1 MGGQLMQ
8 PMRSVKRQPAL
19 HMFASEYGES
29 TLSEKGSGEFD
40 PSFVVT
46 KLGSRV
52 NRVIVAGLLERIEGR
67 DVANGSV
74 IYQGQLRDPSGIN
87 YFSVGDYVSDSVKEM
102 TIQLT
107 ARIESGEPILVLM
120 VAKTRLYQTE
130 EGAIYTSLRPEE
142 MCVIDAQRYASWLAK
157 TSQSLMERMSTYM
170 TSLDFE
176 PNSESL
182 SKSEMSESQML
193 GLIASRN
200 HYGDVDLEHYR
211 LNVMQAL
218 DIAEGKLDA
227 ATKPAP
233 QRLLVEDSVEKDTK
247 ADDKPDLEAAIVD
260 IITKLDQGDGVEFET
275 ILVNAE
281 ARGFQRTI
289 AEEKLEEL
297 SDNGTVHEPAFGWF
311 RLV

>member
-1 MGGQLMQ
+1 MQ
-8 PMRSVKRQPAL
+8 PMRAVKRQSAL
-19 HMFASEYGES
+19 HLFASEYGES

-40 PSFVVT
+40 PSFVIT

-102 TIQLT
+102 TIQLS
-107 ARIESGEPILVLM
+107 ARLESGEPILVLM

-157 TSQSLMERMSTYM
+157 TSQSLMHRMSIYV
-170 TSLDFE
+170 TSLDFDA
-176 PNSESL
+176 NSESL
-182 SKSEMSESQML
+182 SKSDLSENQIL

-200 HYGDVDLEHYR
+200 HYGDIDLEHYR

-233 QRLLVEDSVEKDTK
+233 QRMLVDESKDDDSEG
-247 ADDKPDLEAAIVD
+247 DDKPDLEAAIVD

-297 SDNGTVHEPAFGWF
+297 SDDGTVHEPAFGWF

>member
-1 MGGQLMQ
+1 MQ

-52 NRVIVAGLLERIEGR
+52 NRIIVAGLLERIEGR

-102 TIQLT
+102 TIQLS
-107 ARIESGEPILVLM
+107 ARLESGEPILVLM

-142 MCVIDAQRYASWLAK
+142 MCVIDAQRYASWLAN
-157 TSQSLMERMSTYM
+157 TSNSMMDRMSSYVA
-170 TSLDFE
+170 SLDFE
-176 PNSESL
+176 ANMESL
-182 SKSEMSESQML
+182 SKSEMSEQQIL

-200 HYGDVDLEHYR
+200 HYGDIDLEHYR

-233 QRLLVEDSVEKDTK
+233 QKLLVEEDTNEDQNS
-247 ADDKPDLEAAIVD
+247 DDKPDLEAAIVD

-281 ARGFQRTI
+281 ARGFQRSI

-297 SDNGTVHEPAFGWF
+297 SDDGTVHEPAFGWF

>member
-1 MGGQLMQ
+1 MQ
-8 PMRSVKRQPAL
+8 PMRAVKRQSAL

-40 PSFVVT
+40 PSFVIT

-102 TIQLT
+102 TIQLS
-107 ARIESGEPILVLM
+107 ARLESGEPILVLM

-142 MCVIDAQRYASWLAK
+142 MCVIDAQRYAYWLAK
-157 TSQSLMERMSTYM
+157 TSQSLMHRMSIYV
-170 TSLDFE
+170 TSLDFDA
-176 PNSESL
+176 NSESL
-182 SKSEMSESQML
+182 SKSDFSENQIL

-200 HYGDVDLEHYR
+200 HYGDIDLEHYR

-233 QRLLVEDSVEKDTK
+233 QRMLVDESTEDDSEG
-247 ADDKPDLEAAIVD
+247 DDKPDLEAAIVD

-297 SDNGTVHEPAFGWF
+297 SDDGTVHEPAFGWF

>member
-1 MGGQLMQ
+1 MQ
-8 PMRSVKRQPAL
+8 PTRSVRRQSAL

-40 PSFVVT
+40 PSFVIT

-102 TIQLT
+102 TIQLS
-107 ARIESGEPILVLM
+107 ARLESGEPVLVLM

-157 TSQSLMERMSTYM
+157 TSQSLMQRMSIYVS
-170 TSLDFE
+170 SLDFDA
-176 PNSESL
+176 NSESL
-182 SKSEMSESQML
+182 SKSDLTENQIL
-193 GLIASRN
+193 GLISSRN
-200 HYGDVDLEHYR
+200 HYGDIDLEHYR

-233 QRLLVEDSVEKDTK
+233 QRMLVEESSEGDGETEGQS
-247 ADDKPDLEAAIVD
+247 DLESAIID

-297 SDNGTVHEPAFGWF
+297 SDDGTVHEPAFGWF

>member
-1 MGGQLMQ
+1 MQ

-87 YFSVGDYVSDSVKEM
+87 YFSVGDYVSDSVKQM
-102 TIQLT
+102 TIQLS
-107 ARIESGEPILVLM
+107 ARLESGEPILVLM

-142 MCVIDAQRYASWLAK
+142 MCVIDAQRYAYWLAK
-157 TSQSLMERMSTYM
+157 TSQSLMHRMSTYVA
-170 TSLDFE
+170 SLDFDAS
-176 PNSESL
+176 SESL
-182 SKSEMSESQML
+182 SKSEMSEHQIL

-233 QRLLVEDSVEKDTK
+233 QRMLVDEPREDNSPVDG
-247 ADDKPDLEAAIVD
+247 KPDLEAAIID

-297 SDNGTVHEPAFGWF
+297 SDDGTVHEPAFGWF

>member
-1 MGGQLMQ
+1 MQ

-102 TIQLT
+102 TIQLS
-107 ARIESGEPILVLM
+107 ARLESGEPILVLM

-157 TSQSLMERMSTYM
+157 TSQSLMHRMSNYV

-176 PNSESL
+176 ANSESL
-182 SKSEMSESQML
+182 SKSEMSEEQIL

-233 QRLLVEDSVEKDTK
+233 QRMLVDESGDDGPSG
-247 ADDKPDLEAAIVD
+247 DDKPDLEAAIID

-297 SDNGTVHEPAFGWF
+297 SDDGTVHEPAFGWV

>member
-1 MGGQLMQ
+1 
-8 PMRSVKRQPAL
+8 
-19 HMFASEYGES
+19 
-29 TLSEKGSGEFD
+29 
-40 PSFVVT
+40 
-46 KLGSRV
+46 
-52 NRVIVAGLLERIEGR
+52 
-67 DVANGSV
+67 
-74 IYQGQLRDPSGIN
+74 
-87 YFSVGDYVSDSVKEM
+87 
-102 TIQLT
+102 
-107 ARIESGEPILVLM
+107 
-120 VAKTRLYQTE
+120 
-130 EGAIYTSLRPEE
+130 

-157 TSQSLMERMSTYM
+157 TSQSLMERMSTYI

-182 SKSEMSESQML
+182 SKSEMSESQIL

-233 QRLLVEDSVEKDTK
+233 QRLLVEDSVEEDSKT
-247 ADDKPDLEAAIVD
+247 DDKPDLEAAIVD

-297 SDNGTVHEPAFGWF
+297 SDDGTVHEPAFGWF

>member
-1 MGGQLMQ
+1 MQ

-102 TIQLT
+102 TIQLS
-107 ARIESGEPILVLM
+107 ARLESGEPILVLM

-157 TSQSLMERMSTYM
+157 TSQSLMHRMSNYV

-176 PNSESL
+176 ANSESL
-182 SKSEMSESQML
+182 SKSEMSEEQIL

-233 QRLLVEDSVEKDTK
+233 QRMLVDESGDDDLSG
-247 ADDKPDLEAAIVD
+247 DDKPDLEAAIID

-297 SDNGTVHEPAFGWF
+297 SDDGTVHEPAFGWF

>member
-1 MGGQLMQ
+1 MQ

-102 TIQLT
+102 TIQLS
-107 ARIESGEPILVLM
+107 ARLESGEPILLLM

-142 MCVIDAQRYASWLAK
+142 MCVIDAQRYASWLAN
-157 TSQSLMERMSTYM
+157 TSESMMNRMSRYVA
-170 TSLDFE
+170 SLDFE
-176 PNSESL
+176 ANMESL
-182 SKSEMSESQML
+182 SKSEMSENQIL

-200 HYGDVDLEHYR
+200 HYGDIDLEHYR

-233 QRLLVEDSVEKDTK
+233 QKLLVEEDTSEGQNN
-247 ADDKPDLEAAIVD
+247 DDKADLEAAIVD

-281 ARGFQRTI
+281 ARGFQRSI

-297 SDNGTVHEPAFGWF
+297 SDDGTVHEPAFGWF

>member
-1 MGGQLMQ
+1 MQ

-74 IYQGQLRDPSGIN
+74 IYQGQLKDPSGIN

-102 TIQLT
+102 TIQLS
-107 ARIESGEPILVLM
+107 ARLESGEPILLLM

-142 MCVIDAQRYASWLAK
+142 MCVIDAQRYASWLAN
-157 TSQSLMERMSTYM
+157 TSESMMNRMSRYVA
-170 TSLDFE
+170 SLDFE
-176 PNSESL
+176 ANMESL
-182 SKSEMSESQML
+182 SKSEMSEQQIL
-193 GLIASRN
+193 GLVASRN
-200 HYGDVDLEHYR
+200 HYGDIDLEHYR

-218 DIAEGKLDA
+218 DISEGKLDA

-233 QRLLVEDSVEKDTK
+233 QKLLVEEDTNEGQND
-247 ADDKPDLEAAIVD
+247 DDKVDLEAAIVD

-281 ARGFQRTI
+281 ARGFQRSI

-297 SDNGTVHEPAFGWF
+297 SEDGTVHEPAFGWF

>member
-1 MGGQLMQ
+1 
-8 PMRSVKRQPAL
+8 MRSVKRQPAL

-74 IYQGQLRDPSGIN
+74 IYQGQLKDPSGIN

-102 TIQLT
+102 TIQLS
-107 ARIESGEPILVLM
+107 ARLESGEPILLLM

-142 MCVIDAQRYASWLAK
+142 MCVIDAQRYASWLAN
-157 TSQSLMERMSTYM
+157 TSESMMNRMSRYVA
-170 TSLDFE
+170 SLDFE
-176 PNSESL
+176 ANMESL
-182 SKSEMSESQML
+182 SKSEMSEQQIL
-193 GLIASRN
+193 GLVASRN
-200 HYGDVDLEHYR
+200 HYGDIDLEHYR

-218 DIAEGKLDA
+218 DISEGKLDA

-233 QRLLVEDSVEKDTK
+233 QKLLVEEDTNEGQND
-247 ADDKPDLEAAIVD
+247 DDKADLEAAIVD

-281 ARGFQRTI
+281 ARGFQRSI

-297 SDNGTVHEPAFGWF
+297 SEDGTVHEPAFGWF

>member
-1 MGGQLMQ
+1 MQ
-8 PMRSVKRQPAL
+8 PMRSVKRQSAI

-52 NRVIVAGLLERIEGR
+52 NRVIVAGLLERIEAR

-74 IYQGQLRDPSGIN
+74 IYQGQIRDPSGIN

-102 TIQLT
+102 TIQLS
-107 ARIESGEPILVLM
+107 ARLESGEPILVLM

-142 MCVIDAQRYASWLAK
+142 MCEIDAQRYAFWLAK
-157 TSQSLMERMSTYM
+157 TSQSLMQRMSTYVS
-170 TSLDFE
+170 SLDFDA
-176 PNSESL
+176 NTESL
-182 SKSEMSESQML
+182 SKSDLTEDQIL
-193 GLIASRN
+193 GLISSRN
-200 HYGDVDLEHYR
+200 HYGDIDLEHYR

-233 QRLLVEDSVEKDTK
+233 QRMLVEESSGDSGESE
-247 ADDKPDLEAAIVD
+247 DKSDLESAIID

-297 SDNGTVHEPAFGWF
+297 SDDGTVHEPAFGWF

>member
-1 MGGQLMQ
+1 MQ
-8 PMRSVKRQPAL
+8 PTRSVKRQSAL

-40 PSFVVT
+40 PSFVIT

-102 TIQLT
+102 TIQLS
-107 ARIESGEPILVLM
+107 ARLESGEPVLVLM

-157 TSQSLMERMSTYM
+157 TSQSLMERMSIYVS
-170 TSLDFE
+170 SLDFDA
-176 PNSESL
+176 NIESL
-182 SKSEMSESQML
+182 SKSDFTENQNL
-193 GLIASRN
+193 GLVSSRN
-200 HYGDVDLEHYR
+200 HYGDIDLEHYR

-218 DIAEGKLDA
+218 DIAEGKLEA

-233 QRLLVEDSVEKDTK
+233 QRMLVEESSQ
-247 ADDKPDLEAAIVD
+247 DDGESEGKSDLETAITD

-297 SDNGTVHEPAFGWF
+297 SDDGTVHEPAFGWF

>member
-1 MGGQLMQ
+1 
-8 PMRSVKRQPAL
+8 MRSVKRQPAL

-52 NRVIVAGLLERIEGR
+52 NRIIVAGLLERIEGR

-102 TIQLT
+102 TIQLS
-107 ARIESGEPILVLM
+107 ARLESGEPILVLM

-130 EGAIYTSLRPEE
+130 EGAIYTSLSPEE
-142 MCVIDAQRYASWLAK
+142 MCVIDAQRYASWLAN
-157 TSQSLMERMSTYM
+157 TSNSMMDRMSSYVA
-170 TSLDFE
+170 SLDFE
-176 PNSESL
+176 ANMESL
-182 SKSEMSESQML
+182 SKSEMSEQQIL

-200 HYGDVDLEHYR
+200 HYGDIDLEHYR

-233 QRLLVEDSVEKDTK
+233 QKLLVEQDTNEDQSG
-247 ADDKPDLEAAIVD
+247 DDKPDLEAAIVD

-281 ARGFQRTI
+281 ARGFQRSI

-297 SDNGTVHEPAFGWF
+297 SDDGTVHEPAFGWF

>member
-1 MGGQLMQ
+1 MQ

-102 TIQLT
+102 TIQLS
-107 ARIESGEPILVLM
+107 ARLESGEPILVLM

-142 MCVIDAQRYASWLAK
+142 MCVIDAQRYAFWLAK
-157 TSQSLMERMSTYM
+157 TSQSLMHRMSTYVA
-170 TSLDFE
+170 SLDFDAS
-176 PNSESL
+176 SESL
-182 SKSEMSESQML
+182 SKSEMSEHQIL

-233 QRLLVEDSVEKDTK
+233 QRMLVDEPREDNSPVDG
-247 ADDKPDLEAAIVD
+247 KPDLEAAIID

-297 SDNGTVHEPAFGWF
+297 SDDGTVHEPAFGWF

>member
-1 MGGQLMQ
+1 MQ
-8 PMRSVKRQPAL
+8 PMRSVKRQSAL

-40 PSFVVT
+40 PSFVIT

-102 TIQLT
+102 TIQLS
-107 ARIESGEPILVLM
+107 ARLESGEPVLVLM

-157 TSQSLMERMSTYM
+157 TSQSLMERMSIYVS
-170 TSLDFE
+170 SLDFDA
-176 PNSESL
+176 NIESL
-182 SKSEMSESQML
+182 SKSDFTENQIL
-193 GLIASRN
+193 GLVSSRN
-200 HYGDVDLEHYR
+200 HYGDIDLEHYR

-218 DIAEGKLDA
+218 DIAEGKLEA

-233 QRLLVEDSVEKDTK
+233 QKMLVEESSQ
-247 ADDKPDLEAAIVD
+247 DDGESESQSDLESAIID

-297 SDNGTVHEPAFGWF
+297 SDDGTVHEPAFGWF

>member
-1 MGGQLMQ
+1 MQ

-102 TIQLT
+102 TIQLS
-107 ARIESGEPILVLM
+107 ARLESGEPILVLM

-157 TSQSLMERMSTYM
+157 TSQSLMDRMSNYV

-176 PNSESL
+176 ANSESL
-182 SKSEMSESQML
+182 SKSEMSEEQIL
-193 GLIASRN
+193 GIIASRN

-233 QRLLVEDSVEKDTK
+233 QRMLVEESGEDDSSR
-247 ADDKPDLEAAIVD
+247 DDKPDLEAAIID

-297 SDNGTVHEPAFGWF
+297 SDDGTVHEPAFGWF

>member
-1 MGGQLMQ
+1 MQ

>member
-8 PMRSVKRQPAL
+8 PMRSVKRQPAV

-157 TSQSLMERMSTYM
+157 TSQSLMERMSTYI

-182 SKSEMSESQML
+182 SKSEMSESQIL

-233 QRLLVEDSVEKDTK
+233 QRLLVEDSVEEDSKS
-247 ADDKPDLEAAIVD
+247 DDKPDLEAAIVD

>member
-1 MGGQLMQ
+1 MQ
-8 PMRSVKRQPAL
+8 STRSVKRQAATP
-19 HMFASEYGES
+19 MFASEYGES

-67 DVANGSV
+67 EVANGSV

-87 YFSVGDYVSDSVKEM
+87 YFSVGDYVSDSVKET
-102 TIQLT
+102 TIQLSS
-107 ARIESGEPILVLM
+107 RLENGEPILLLM
-120 VAKTRLYQTE
+120 IAKTRLYQTE

-157 TSQSLMERMSTYM
+157 TSDSMMNRMSNYIS
-170 TSLDFE
+170 SLDYE
-176 PNSESL
+176 ANTESL
-182 SKSEMSESQML
+182 SKSGMSEQQIL
-193 GLIASRN
+193 GLVSSRN

-218 DIAEGKLDA
+218 DIAEGKLDSA
-227 ATKPAP
+227 SKPAP
-233 QRLLVEDSVEKDTK
+233 QQLPIHEKPAESNDG
-247 ADDKPDLEAAIVD
+247 DDKPDLEAAIVD

-275 ILVNAE
+275 VLVNAE
-281 ARGFQRTI
+281 ARGFQRSV

-297 SDNGTVHEPAFGWF
+297 SENGTVHEPAFGWF

>member
-1 MGGQLMQ
+1 MVALSNRISRR
-8 PMRSVKRQPAL
+8 PKRVNSQV
-19 HMFASEYGES
+19 
-29 TLSEKGSGEFD
+29 SEKGSGEFD
-40 PSFVVT
+40 PSFVIT

-102 TIQLT
+102 TIQLS
-107 ARIESGEPILVLM
+107 ARLESGEPILLLM

-142 MCVIDAQRYASWLAK
+142 MCVIDAQRYASWLAN
-157 TSQSLMERMSTYM
+157 TSDSMMNRMARYVA
-170 TSLDFE
+170 SLDFE
-176 PNSESL
+176 ANMESL
-182 SKSEMSESQML
+182 SKSEMSENQIL

-200 HYGDVDLEHYR
+200 HYGDIDLEHYR

-233 QRLLVEDSVEKDTK
+233 QKLLVEEDISEGQNS
-247 ADDKPDLEAAIVD
+247 DDKADLEAAIVD

-281 ARGFQRTI
+281 ARGFQRSI

-297 SDNGTVHEPAFGWF
+297 SDDGTVHEPAFGWF

>member
-1 MGGQLMQ
+1 MGCQLMQ

-157 TSQSLMERMSTYM
+157 TSQSLMERMSTYI

-182 SKSEMSESQML
+182 SKSEMSESQIL

-233 QRLLVEDSVEKDTK
+233 QRLLVEDSVEEDTN
-247 ADDKPDLEAAIVD
+247 ADNKPDLEAAIVD

>member
-1 MGGQLMQ
+1 MQ

-67 DVANGSV
+67 DVANGSI

-157 TSQSLMERMSTYM
+157 TSQSLMERMSTYI

-182 SKSEMSESQML
+182 SKSEMSESQIL

-233 QRLLVEDSVEKDTK
+233 QRLLVEDSVEEDSK

>member
-1 MGGQLMQ
+1 MGGELMQ
-8 PMRSVKRQPAL
+8 PARSIKRQPAL

-29 TLSEKGSGEFD
+29 TLSEKGPGEFD

-46 KLGSRV
+46 KIGSRV
-52 NRVIVAGLLERIEGR
+52 NRVVVAGLLERIEGR

-87 YFSVGDYVSDSVKEM
+87 YFSVGDYVSDSVKEL
-102 TIQLT
+102 TIQLS
-107 ARIESGEPILVLM
+107 ARLESGEPILILM
-120 VAKTRLYQTE
+120 IAKTRLYQTD

-142 MCVIDAQRYASWLAK
+142 MCVIDTQRYASWLAK
-157 TSQSLMERMSTYM
+157 TSQSLMERMSTYLS
-170 TSLDFE
+170 SLDYDSNVE
-176 PNSESL
+176 SMAKSDLSE
-182 SKSEMSESQML
+182 QQVL
-193 GLIASRN
+193 GLVASRN

-218 DIAEGKLDA
+218 DIAEGRLEA
-227 ATKPAP
+227 ASKPAP
-233 QRLLVEDSVEKDTK
+233 QRQLVEETEVKDKEVEATD
-247 ADDKPDLEAAIVD
+247 DLESVILD

-275 ILVNAE
+275 ILINAE
-281 ARGFQRTI
+281 ARGFQRSV

>member
-1 MGGQLMQ
+1 MQ

-52 NRVIVAGLLERIEGR
+52 NRIIVAGLLERIDGR

-102 TIQLT
+102 TIQLS
-107 ARIESGEPILVLM
+107 ARLESGEPILVLM

-142 MCVIDAQRYASWLAK
+142 MCVIDAQRYASWLAN
-157 TSQSLMERMSTYM
+157 TSNSMMDRMSSYVA
-170 TSLDFE
+170 SLDFE
-176 PNSESL
+176 ANMESL
-182 SKSEMSESQML
+182 SKSEMSEQQIL

-200 HYGDVDLEHYR
+200 HYGDIDLEHYR

-233 QRLLVEDSVEKDTK
+233 QKLLVEQDTNEDQNS
-247 ADDKPDLEAAIVD
+247 DDKPDLEAAIVD

-281 ARGFQRTI
+281 ARGFQRSI

-297 SDNGTVHEPAFGWF
+297 SDDGTVHEPAFGWF

>member
-1 MGGQLMQ
+1 MQ

-157 TSQSLMERMSTYM
+157 TSQSLMERMSTYI

-182 SKSEMSESQML
+182 SKSEMSESQIL

-233 QRLLVEDSVEKDTK
+233 QRLLVEDSVEVDSKSDH
-247 ADDKPDLEAAIVD
+247 KPDLEAAIVD

>member
-1 MGGQLMQ
+1 MQ

-102 TIQLT
+102 TIQLS
-107 ARIESGEPILVLM
+107 ARLESGEPILVLM

-142 MCVIDAQRYASWLAK
+142 MCVIDAQRYAYWLAK
-157 TSQSLMERMSTYM
+157 TSQSLMHRMSTYVA
-170 TSLDFE
+170 SLDFDAS
-176 PNSESL
+176 SESL
-182 SKSEMSESQML
+182 SKSEMSEHQIL

-233 QRLLVEDSVEKDTK
+233 QRMLVDEPREDNSPVDG
-247 ADDKPDLEAAIVD
+247 KPDLEAAIID

-297 SDNGTVHEPAFGWF
+297 SDDGTVHEPAFGWF

>member
-1 MGGQLMQ
+1 M
-8 PMRSVKRQPAL
+8 
-19 HMFASEYGES
+19 
-29 TLSEKGSGEFD
+29 
-40 PSFVVT
+40 
-46 KLGSRV
+46 
-52 NRVIVAGLLERIEGR
+52 
-67 DVANGSV
+67 ANGSV

-102 TIQLT
+102 TIQLS
-107 ARIESGEPILVLM
+107 ARLESGEPILVLM

-142 MCVIDAQRYASWLAK
+142 MCVIDAQRYASWLAN
-157 TSQSLMERMSTYM
+157 TSNSMMDRMSSYVA
-170 TSLDFE
+170 SLDFE
-176 PNSESL
+176 ANMESL
-182 SKSEMSESQML
+182 SKSEMSEQQIL

-200 HYGDVDLEHYR
+200 HYGDIDLEHYR

-233 QRLLVEDSVEKDTK
+233 QKLLVEQDTNEDQNG
-247 ADDKPDLEAAIVD
+247 DDKPDLEAAIVD

-281 ARGFQRTI
+281 ARGFQRSI

-297 SDNGTVHEPAFGWF
+297 SDDGTVHEPAFGWF

>member
-1 MGGQLMQ
+1 MQ

-52 NRVIVAGLLERIEGR
+52 NRIIVAGLLERIEGR

-102 TIQLT
+102 TIQLS
-107 ARIESGEPILVLM
+107 ARLESGEPILVLM

-142 MCVIDAQRYASWLAK
+142 MCVIDAQRYASWLAN
-157 TSQSLMERMSTYM
+157 TSNSMMDRMSSYVA
-170 TSLDFE
+170 SLDFE
-176 PNSESL
+176 ANMESL
-182 SKSEMSESQML
+182 SKSEMSEQQIL

-200 HYGDVDLEHYR
+200 HYGNIDLEHYR

-233 QRLLVEDSVEKDTK
+233 QKLLVEQDTNEDQNS
-247 ADDKPDLEAAIVD
+247 DDKPDLEAAIVD

-281 ARGFQRTI
+281 ARGFQRSI

-297 SDNGTVHEPAFGWF
+297 SDDGTVHEPAFGWF

>member
-1 MGGQLMQ
+1 MQ
-8 PMRSVKRQPAL
+8 PMRAVKRQSAL

-40 PSFVVT
+40 PSFVIT

-102 TIQLT
+102 TIQLS
-107 ARIESGEPILVLM
+107 ARLESGEPILVLM

-142 MCVIDAQRYASWLAK
+142 MCVIDTQRYASWLAK
-157 TSQSLMERMSTYM
+157 TSQSLMHRMSIYV
-170 TSLDFE
+170 TSLDFDA
-176 PNSESL
+176 NSESL
-182 SKSEMSESQML
+182 SKSDLSENQIL

-200 HYGDVDLEHYR
+200 HYGDIDLEHYR

-233 QRLLVEDSVEKDTK
+233 QRMLVDESTEDDSEG
-247 ADDKPDLEAAIVD
+247 DDKPDLEAAIVD

-297 SDNGTVHEPAFGWF
+297 SDDGTVHEPAFGWF

>member
-1 MGGQLMQ
+1 MQ
-8 PMRSVKRQPAL
+8 PTRSVRRQSAL

-40 PSFVVT
+40 PSFVIT

-102 TIQLT
+102 TIQLS
-107 ARIESGEPILVLM
+107 ARLESGEPVLVLM

-157 TSQSLMERMSTYM
+157 TSQSLMQRMSIYVS
-170 TSLDFE
+170 SLDFDA
-176 PNSESL
+176 NSESL
-182 SKSEMSESQML
+182 SKSDLTENQIL
-193 GLIASRN
+193 GLISSRN
-200 HYGDVDLEHYR
+200 HYGDIDLEHYR

-233 QRLLVEDSVEKDTK
+233 QRMLLEESSEGDGETEGQS
-247 ADDKPDLEAAIVD
+247 DLESAIID

-297 SDNGTVHEPAFGWF
+297 SDDGTVHEPAFGWF

>member
-1 MGGQLMQ
+1 MQ

-102 TIQLT
+102 TIQLS
-107 ARIESGEPILVLM
+107 ARLESGEPILVLM

-142 MCVIDAQRYASWLAK
+142 MCVIDAQRYAFWLAK
-157 TSQSLMERMSTYM
+157 TSQSLMHRMSNYV

-176 PNSESL
+176 ANSESL
-182 SKSEMSESQML
+182 SKSEMSEEQIL

-233 QRLLVEDSVEKDTK
+233 QRMLVDESGDDGPSG
-247 ADDKPDLEAAIVD
+247 DDKPDLEAAIID

-297 SDNGTVHEPAFGWF
+297 SDDGTVHEPAFGWF

>member
-1 MGGQLMQ
+1 MQ

-52 NRVIVAGLLERIEGR
+52 NRIIVAGLLERIEGR

-102 TIQLT
+102 TIQLS
-107 ARIESGEPILVLM
+107 ARLESGEPILVLM

-142 MCVIDAQRYASWLAK
+142 MCVIDAQRYASWLAN
-157 TSQSLMERMSTYM
+157 TSNSMMDRMSSYVA
-170 TSLDFE
+170 SLDFE
-176 PNSESL
+176 ANMESL
-182 SKSEMSESQML
+182 SKSEMSEQQIL

-200 HYGDVDLEHYR
+200 HYGDIDLEHYR

-233 QRLLVEDSVEKDTK
+233 QKLLVEQDTNEDQN

-281 ARGFQRTI
+281 ARGFQRSI

-297 SDNGTVHEPAFGWF
+297 SDDGTVHEPAFGWF

>member
-1 MGGQLMQ
+1 MQ
-8 PMRSVKRQPAL
+8 PTRSVKRQSAL

-40 PSFVVT
+40 PSFVIT

-102 TIQLT
+102 TIQLS
-107 ARIESGEPILVLM
+107 ARLESGEPVLVLM

-157 TSQSLMERMSTYM
+157 TSRSLMERMSIYVS
-170 TSLDFE
+170 SLDFDA
-176 PNSESL
+176 NIESL
-182 SKSEMSESQML
+182 SKSDFTENQIL
-193 GLIASRN
+193 GLVSSRN
-200 HYGDVDLEHYR
+200 HYGDIDLEHYR

-218 DIAEGKLDA
+218 DIAEGKLEA

-233 QRLLVEDSVEKDTK
+233 QRMLVEESSQ
-247 ADDKPDLEAAIVD
+247 DDGESEGQSDLETAIID

-297 SDNGTVHEPAFGWF
+297 SDDGTVHEPAFGWF

>member
-1 MGGQLMQ
+1 MQ

-102 TIQLT
+102 TIQLS
-107 ARIESGEPILVLM
+107 ARLESGEPILLLM

-142 MCVIDAQRYASWLAK
+142 MCVIDAQRYASWLAN
-157 TSQSLMERMSTYM
+157 TSNSMMNRMARYVA
-170 TSLDFE
+170 SLDFE
-176 PNSESL
+176 ANMESL
-182 SKSEMSESQML
+182 SKSEMSENQIL

-200 HYGDVDLEHYR
+200 HYGDIDLEHYR

-233 QRLLVEDSVEKDTK
+233 QKLLVEEDTSEGQNN
-247 ADDKPDLEAAIVD
+247 DDKADLEAAIVD

-281 ARGFQRTI
+281 ARGFQRSI

-297 SDNGTVHEPAFGWF
+297 SEDGTVHEPAFGWF

>member
-1 MGGQLMQ
+1 MQ
-8 PMRSVKRQPAL
+8 PMRSVKRQSAL

-102 TIQLT
+102 TIQLS
-107 ARIESGEPILVLM
+107 ARLESGEPVLVLM

-157 TSQSLMERMSTYM
+157 TSQSLMERMSIYVS
-170 TSLDFE
+170 SLDFDA
-176 PNSESL
+176 NIESL
-182 SKSEMSESQML
+182 SKSDFTENQIL
-193 GLIASRN
+193 GLVSSRN
-200 HYGDVDLEHYR
+200 HYGDIDLEHYR

-218 DIAEGKLDA
+218 DIAEGKLEA

-233 QRLLVEDSVEKDTK
+233 QKMLVEESSQ
-247 ADDKPDLEAAIVD
+247 DDGESEGKSDLETAIID

-297 SDNGTVHEPAFGWF
+297 SDDGTVHEPAFGWF